1 VNTRVLCEGG
11 LGMLGG
17 EKSAML
23 LKFWWFHIVSR
34 YHPRVSL
41 PRPAPKMG
49 RRLSLVCPGSE
60 PQGQMLLP
68 NSHARFVRLL
78 IYDERVIRTT
88 VGNCYPSLPRTFCGS
103 GGLSSFFHSNSGDA
117 GSLAVVTSQNFRVL
131 GCGDTDR
138 ATTLRLDLE
147 WPLPRSGD
155 LKVHFVV

>member
-1 VNTRVLCEGG
+1 
-11 LGMLGG
+11 MLGG
-17 EKSAML
+17 EKSAIL

-41 PRPAPKMG
+41 PRLAPKMG
-49 RRLSLVCPGSE
+49 KRLSLVCPGSE

-103 GGLSSFFHSNSGDA
+103 GGLSSSSTQTREMPGVSPSSHPRISGSS
-117 GSLAVVTSQNFRVL
+117 GVVTQ
-131 GCGDTDR
+131 T
-138 ATTLRLDLE
+138 A
-147 WPLPRSGD
+147 LP
-155 LKVHFVV
+155 H